1 VPTDRTQ
8 KLLLVML
15 SSTHSGEVI
24 AAREA
29 LQKNLK
35 ENGTDIHA
43 LVDRTGGISEED
55 MKLLFD
61 AGYKKGCADTESKQ
75 VVSSVYF
82 NNIDGSPNWEEM
94 AKFCQQRNDKL
105 TKENE
110 RKFVA
115 DVASQAVWGREFTP
129 RQKNWLLSIF
139 YKLGG
144 KL

>member
-1 VPTDRTQ
+1 
-8 KLLLVML
+8 ML
-15 SSTHSGEVI
+15 SSTHPGEVM

-29 LQKNLK
+29 LQKELQAK
-35 ENGTDIHA
+35 GADIYS
-43 LVDRTGGISEED
+43 LVDKTNGLSEEE

-82 NNIDGSPNWEEM
+82 NNVDGTPNWEGM

-115 DVASQAVWGREFTP
+115 DVASQAAWGREFTP

-139 YKLGG
+139 YRLGG